1 MGGFTAL
8 LTSRLLRAF
17 NATRV
22 AVRGSSLKYPKVLH
36 HGAIR
41 GVTGSCHELRVDQ
54 DNGILVDCGLFQ
66 GAERSSGGAHA
77 ESLDIDFPIDHIR
90 ALVLTH
96 VHIDHVGRLPYLVA
110 AGFKGPIICSEPS
123 ALLLPLVL
131 NDAVS
136 IGFRPRLAKHFVNYV
151 KKYLVALPYQQWHE
165 IELAGGSSS
174 LKVRLQRAG
183 HILGS
188 AYVECEVSSQIQR
201 HSDKTRTV
209 FSGDLGA
216 SYTPLLPMFKAPY
229 QADLLVLESTYG
241 NRHHENRRERRQKL
255 KEIIQ
260 RALQDRGVILIP
272 AFSIGRTQE
281 LLYELEDI
289 IHRARNEKILAD
301 LAWDDLEIIVDSP
314 LAAKFTE
321 VYRTLKPFWDQE
333 ARQHLGEG
341 RHPLTF
347 DQLTT
352 IDRHKDHVAA
362 VKYLKRSARPCVVIA
377 ASGMCSGGRIMNYLK
392 ALLGDTRTD
401 VLFVGYQ
408 AKGTPGHNIQRVG
421 SKGGYVELDRR
432 RYQIKAQ
439 IHTIHGYSAHAD
451 QQDLLHF
458 VSGMRHRPREIRLV
472 HGDRKAKQGLKN
484 RLLETMP
491 GVRVVVPQR

>member
-1 MGGFTAL
+1 
-8 LTSRLLRAF
+8 
-17 NATRV
+17 
-22 AVRGSSLKYPKVLH
+22 LKYPKVLH
-36 HGAIR
+36 HGGIR
-41 GVTGSCHELRVDQ
+41 GVTGSCHELRVDR

-66 GAERSSGGAHA
+66 GEERSRGGANA
-77 ESLDIDFPIDHIR
+77 QLLQIDFPIDHIQ

-96 VHIDHVGRLPYLVA
+96 VHIDHVGRLPYLMA

-131 NDAVS
+131 HDAVA
-136 IGFRPRLAKHFVNYV
+136 IGFQPRLAKRFVDYVKNYV
-151 KKYLVALPYQQWHE
+151 VALPYREWHE
-165 IELAGGSSS
+165 IKLVGGNSS

-188 AYVECEVSSQIQR
+188 AYVECEASAQKQ
-201 HSDKTRTV
+201 SDKTRTV

-216 SYTPLLPMFKAPY
+216 PYTPLLPTFKAPY
-229 QADLLVLESTYG
+229 QADVVVLESTYG
-241 NRHHENRRERRQKL
+241 DRLHERRKERRQKL
-255 KEIIQ
+255 KEIIH

-289 IHRARNEKILAD
+289 IHRSKRKKILAD

-321 VYRTLKPFWDQE
+321 VYRTLKPFWDTE
-333 ARQHLGEG
+333 ARQHLREG

-347 DQLTT
+347 EQLTT

-362 VKYLKRSARPCVVIA
+362 VKYLKRTARPCVVIA

-392 ALLGDTRTD
+392 ALIGDARTD

-408 AKGTPGHNIQRVG
+408 AKGTPGSNIQKYGPR
-421 SKGGYVELDRR
+421 GGYVELDRR
-432 RYQIKAQ
+432 RYEIKAQ
-439 IHTIHGYSAHAD
+439 IHTIHGYSAHGD
-451 QQDLLHF
+451 QKDLLNF
-458 VSGMRHRPREIRLV
+458 VTRMHHRPREIRLV
-472 HGDRKAKQGLKN
+472 HGDRRAKLELKN
-484 RLLETMP
+484 RLLKRVP
-491 GVRVVVPQR
+491 GVRVVVPA